1 MSKRIDRT
9 RLHTKTPKV
18 SGTAMLIF
26 KGVLV
31 SFSFSIAC
39 VVLLAVISLVSENTY
54 VDDYIQY
61 IMVGVTMLS
70 IFVGSAY
77 AAHHAAAKGM
87 IIGILIGVI
96 YVVFSIGIGME
107 INGSTI
113 SLFMMANKLV
123 AGIAVGILGGL
134 VGVNL

>member
-39 VVLLAVISLVSENTY
+39 VVLLAVISSVSENTY

-61 IMVGVTMLS
+61 IMVGVTMVS
-70 IFVGSAY
+70 IFVGSAH

-96 YVVFSIGIGME
+96 YVLFSIGIGME
-107 INGSTI
+107 INGATI

-123 AGIAVGILGGL
+123 AGIAVGILGSL

>member
-70 IFVGSAY
+70 IFVGSACCSSRCGKRNDY
-77 AAHHAAAKGM
+77 WYTNWGY
-87 IIGILIGVI
+87 LC
-96 YVVFSIGIGME
+96 SIFYWDWYG
-107 INGSTI
+107 N
-113 SLFMMANKLV
+113 
-123 AGIAVGILGGL
+123 
-134 VGVNL
+134 